1 MVSTLYSELLQID
14 FNNSNSIK
22 KHEELIINVELLFTF
37 KPMSKQNEIPKNTTN
52 TALFSERYKWYVLL
66 MLTLVGALNFF
77 DRQLI
82 VILQEPIKEARY
94 ADRNNRRNVVGISLA
109 IWSFM
114 TAITGMIGNFTQMLL
129 VRIGVGIG
137 EAGGTP
143 SSQAMIS
150 DYFPKEK
157 RATAFAI
164 YATSTYIGLFLGFSM
179 GGVLEAT
186 FGWRTAFMVLGV
198 PGILFAIVF
207 LLAVKEPPKGYADG
221 VIKVKE
227 QQDFKSAMKV
237 LLSKK
242 TYTYILMASALHS
255 FVGYGFANWIP
266 SFFIRVHGMEVIEV
280 GFWLAVT
287 VGIGGGIGAFSGG
300 FIVDKL
306 IKRDQ
311 RWYMWIGI
319 VSIILTIPFSMYVL
333 FTANTTGAA
342 IGYFIPNV
350 LFSLNMGALLTV
362 TQGIVEVKMRA
373 LSSAVYYFV
382 LNLVGLGL
390 GPLMVGMLSDYLEPT
405 YGNLSLRYTL
415 FMVTIVYLFCM
426 YFYWKAGE
434 HLVADMQVRN

>member
-1 MVSTLYSELLQID
+1 
-14 FNNSNSIK
+14 
-22 KHEELIINVELLFTF
+22 
-37 KPMSKQNEIPKNTTN
+37 MSKQNEIPKNTTP

-82 VILQEPIKEARY
+82 VILQEPIKEELQLSDTQLGLMTGLAFAIFYCLVGIPIARY

-129 VRIGVGIG
+129 VRIGVGVG

-150 DYFPKEK
+150 DFFPKEK

-186 FGWRTAFMVLGV
+186 FGWRTAFMVLGI

-221 VIKVKE
+221 VVKVKK
-227 QQDFKSAMKV
+227 QQDFKSAMKI

-242 TYTYILMASALHS
+242 TYTYILVASALHS

-280 GFWLAVT
+280 GFWLALT

-333 FTANTTGAA
+333 FTGNKTGAA

-373 LSSAVYYFV
+373 LSSAVYHFV
-382 LNLVGLGL
+382 LNLIGLGL

-434 HLVADMQVRN
+434 HLATDMQVGD